1 MLPGERPQG
10 VTIPDQQLRSGNTGT
25 PNTVVHIIPLQ
36 PFAVQ
41 YFDETGQEHNTIVY
55 KAGDTVYFDRNAE
68 RWAAGLAQAASY
80 IKDAVNAEHAA
91 FLSPPVPTDD
101 DVDVL
106 ATETANAENPTAP
119 E

>member
-10 VTIPDQQLRSGNTGT
+10 VTIPEQQMRTGNTGQ
-25 PNTVVHIIPLQ
+25 PNTVAHIIPLQ

-41 YFDETGQEHNTIVY
+41 YYDEHGHERSTIVY
-55 KAGDTVYFDRNAE
+55 KMGDDVYFDRNAE
-68 RWAAGLAQAASY
+68 RWSAGLARAANY

-91 FLSPPVPTDD
+91 FSSPVAPPD

-106 ATETANAENPTAP
+106 AEEVADAPHSPTP
-119 E
+119 